1 MVMAVYEY
9 EEKTSKRSL
18 VTMLNP
24 GPRPLRDEKP
34 IIPTRAMAK
43 PIGMRSKKRMTI
55 KIVRTMAR
63 VTGFIW
69 PPS

>member
-18 VTMLNP
+18 VTILNP
-24 GPRPLRDEKP
+24 GPRPLKVEKP
-34 IIPTRAMAK
+34 IIPTRAMEK
-43 PIGMRSKKRMTI
+43 PMGMRRRKRMTMT
-55 KIVRTMAR
+55 IVRIITR

-69 PPS
+69 SPS

>member
-1 MVMAVYEY
+1 MAVYEY

-24 GPRPLRDEKP
+24 GPRPLKAEKP

-43 PIGMRSKKRMTI
+43 PMGIRSRKRMTM
-55 KIVRTMAR
+55 KTVRTIAR

-69 PPS
+69 SAS